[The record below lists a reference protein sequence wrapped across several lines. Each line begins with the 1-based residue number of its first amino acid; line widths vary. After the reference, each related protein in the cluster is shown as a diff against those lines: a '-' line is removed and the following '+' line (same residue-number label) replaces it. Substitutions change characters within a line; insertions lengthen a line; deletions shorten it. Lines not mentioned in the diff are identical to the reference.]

1 MTARNCHL
9 LTTKLR
15 PTHNPLRPC
24 AQKSRCYGA
33 LVDPQGREE
42 IAAELRVTAAAEG
55 WSPWRLA
62 QATHL
67 KAETPTLLMAW
78 RLASGQ
84 VQTDVIAGIRG
95 LAADDG
101 QPCSDNTPSIPNYS
115 KWENGHG
122 APGRYYR
129 RYLALWFRCPLERLG
144 LAEPEPIVTLVG
156 KAQVPAALTNP
167 EDDVERRQFLSLA
180 AAAPLLNLD
189 STRSRMEAGLRR
201 VLPGADIEHWA
212 DVAAGHVAA
221 YGTTPPAA
229 LLTSLHPDLDE
240 IADLADR
247 YPHQADLHLIASR
260 LCGLV
265 GALYTD
271 LDQDRAARDWLHT
284 ANRYAD
290 LSGDTTQR
298 YWIAMA
304 QAMTAFYGPAPQ
316 RVISI
321 ADRARTTLGNTPS
334 APAAQLAGLAARTH
348 ALLGAADQARNEL
361 SAAQTIFSKLNK
373 AKTNEPFFGFP
384 AVEMTMY
391 SSQVLS
397 RTGDPR
403 AWDEQTKA
411 LAGYPDSDPMD
422 RPLILLDRARY
433 VTGQGDPAQAAKI
446 AGDAISALPGELRV
460 PLLINQTR
468 QVATLIA
475 RRSPNAAA
483 DLHESLLAS

>member
-1 MTARNCHL
+1 M
-9 LTTKLR
+9 
-15 PTHNPLRPC
+15 
-24 AQKSRCYGA
+24 
-33 LVDPQGREE
+33 DPQGREA
-42 IAAELRVTAAAEG
+42 IAAELRVTATAEG
-55 WSPWRLA
+55 WSPWRLV
-62 QATHL
+62 QAIHL

-101 QPCSDNTPSIPNYS
+101 QPCSDNAPSIPNYS
-115 KWENGHG
+115 KWENGHS
-122 APGRYYR
+122 APGSYYR

-156 KAQVPAALTNP
+156 QPQVPAVPTEP

-180 AAAPLLNLD
+180 AATPLLGLD
-189 STRSRMEAGLRR
+189 GTRSRMEAGLRR
-201 VLPGADIEHWA
+201 VLPAADIDHWA

-221 YGTTPPAA
+221 YGTIPPAT
-229 LLTSLHPDLDE
+229 LLASLHPDLDE
-240 IADLADR
+240 IAGLADR

-271 LDQDRAARDWLHT
+271 LDQDREARDWLHT
-284 ANRYAD
+284 ASRYAD

-321 ADRARTTLGNTPS
+321 ADRARATLGAAPS
-334 APAAQLAGLAARTH
+334 APAAQLAGLTARTH
-348 ALLGAADQARNEL
+348 ALLGTADQARSEL
-361 SAAQTIFSKLNK
+361 GIAHTIFDKLTAAQ
-373 AKTNEPFFGFP
+373 TNEPFFGFP

-397 RTGDPR
+397 RTGDPH
-403 AWDEQTKA
+403 AWNEQTKA
-411 LAGYPDSDPMD
+411 LAGYPNDDPMD

-433 VTGQGDPAQAAKI
+433 VTEQGDPAQAAKI
-446 AGDAISALPGELRV
+446 ASDAISSVPNELRV
-460 PLLINQTR
+460 PLLLNQTR
-468 QVATLIA
+468 QVAALIA

-483 DLHESLLAS
+483 ELHDFLLAS